1 MQKYLNIFDFKQKV
15 DYKNEILAG
24 LTVAMTMIPESLMFA
39 ILAGFSPLV
48 GLYGAFIMGLVTSIF
63 GGRPGLISGGA
74 GATVVVL
81 MALMNSHGLEYVF
94 GAVALAGVI
103 QMIIGFL
110 KLGKF
115 IRLVPQPVMFGFVNG
130 LAIIIFMAQMDQF
143 KVGVGD
149 AAVWLTGPAMY
160 TMLGLVLFTIAIIV
174 FVPKLTK
181 AVPASLIGI
190 IVVFLI
196 VYFFNIDT
204 KQVVDIINQDTL
216 PGEELKSLS
225 GTLPTFHI
233 PQIPFTFE
241 DFKIILPYGLIMAA
255 VGLTEG
261 LLTLNLVDEITGTK
275 GNSNRE
281 CVAQGGANILNGFFG
296 GMGGCPMIAQTL
308 VNLSA
313 GSRARLSGI
322 IASLTILLI
331 ILFGAPVIELVPI
344 AALVGVMVMVSVG
357 TFEWASFKALRRMPK
372 SDIFVM
378 ILVTLITVFL
388 HNLALAVLIGVIIS
402 ALVFAWESAKR
413 IRARKHIDENGVKHY
428 EIYGPL
434 FFGSTTLF
442 NEKFDVQGDPDHI
455 IIDFKESRV
464 SDMSGIEALN
474 KITERYAQVGK
485 KVLLRHLSKDCIR
498 LLANAD
504 DIIDVNVME
513 DPTYKVMVDK
523 PLAKKK
529 DKDPETQNPF
539 KLWGL

>member
-1 MQKYLNIFDFKQKV
+1 MRKYLNLFDFQQKV

-48 GLYGAFIMGLVTSIF
+48 GLYGAFIMGLVTAIF

-94 GAVALAGVI
+94 AAVAMAGVFQLI
-103 QMIIGFL
+103 VGLL

-143 KVGVGD
+143 KIGVGD
-149 AAVWLTGPAMY
+149 AAVWLTGETLY
-160 TMLGLVLFTIAIIV
+160 TMVGLVLFTIAIIV

-190 IVVFLI
+190 IVVFLV
-196 VYFFNIDT
+196 VYFLNIET

-216 PGEELKSLS
+216 PGEPLKSLS
-225 GTLPTFHI
+225 GTLPSFHI
-233 PQIPFTFE
+233 PTIPFTLE
-241 DFKIILPYGLIMAA
+241 AFKIILPYGLIMAA

-322 IASLTILLI
+322 IAALTILVI

-344 AALVGVMVMVSVG
+344 AALVGVMVMVAVG
-357 TFEWASFKALRRMPK
+357 TFEWASFRALKRMPK
-372 SDIFVM
+372 PDIFVM
-378 ILVTLITVFL
+378 ILVTLITVVL

-413 IRARKHIDENGVKHY
+413 IRARKHVDEAGVKHY

-434 FFGSTTLF
+434 FFGSVTAF
-442 NEKFDVQGDPDHI
+442 NEKFDIANDPEEV
-455 IIDFKESRV
+455 IIDFKESKV
-464 SDMSGIEALN
+464 SDMSAIEALN
-474 KITERYAQVGK
+474 KITERYAKVGK
-485 KVLLRHLSKDCIR
+485 KVHLKHLSKDCR
-498 LLANAD
+498 VLLNNAD
-504 DIIDVNVME
+504 KLIEVNVLE
-513 DPTYKVMVDK
+513 DPTYKVVANK
-523 PLAKKK
+523 
-529 DKDPETQNPF
+529 
-539 KLWGL
+539 